1 LFKKIVK
8 TVEKVSSNFDQL
20 HVLFINGVKNDTGFI
35 YQRTHYSFVNDLS
48 IQGTIT
54 QSCQGFLIS
63 FVDDLSIQGTITHSC
78 RGLQNITVRTII
90 KIVKRR
96 KIENPNK
103 KYIC

>member
-1 LFKKIVK
+1 MRV
-8 TVEKVSSNFDQL
+8 
-20 HVLFINGVKNDTGFI
+20 VLLAHIGFI

-78 RGLQNITVRTII
+78 QGFFLLTYNYLFVELTVVFDAINE
-90 KIVKRR
+90 K
-96 KIENPNK
+96 NM
-103 KYIC
+103 